1 MNVNLFNYLQANI
14 KKTKNGADQTFTE
27 IFTLY

>member
-14 KKTKNGADQTFTE
+14 NKKKNGADQTFTE